1 VNWKS
6 VEVVP
11 ILKSERGMGE
21 EYDISMGVY
30 DLQPGEQMT
39 TSLPVD
45 DEIKDISF
53 DVKEI

>member
-1 VNWKS
+1 
-6 VEVVP
+6 
-11 ILKSERGMGE
+11 MGE